1 MEWKDEHKHFF
12 INRRKFNDYFSS
24 LNNFK
29 GRK

>member
-24 LNNFK
+24 LDNDFK
-29 GRK
+29 R

>member
-24 LNNFK
+24 LDNGFK
-29 GRK
+29 R